1 MGWLAHL
8 PALNATLN
16 SISLVLLIAGY
27 RQIKRRNVEAHK
39 RLMLAAFGVSIF
51 FLISYL
57 TYRFF
62 GEEKRFGGKGWIR
75 PVYFFILITHVVLAA
90 TIPVL
95 ASRTLYLALRGRFD
109 KHRRIARITFPIWV
123 YVSVTGVI
131 VYVLLFQIYGPGCVT
146 ESAGILDV

>member
-1 MGWLAHL
+1 MEWLAYL
-8 PALNATLN
+8 PPLNATLN

-27 RQIKRRNVEAHK
+27 RQIKRRNVEAPK
-39 RLMLAAFGVSIF
+39 RFMLAAFGVSIL
-51 FLISYL
+51 FLTSYL

-62 GEEKRFGGKGWIR
+62 GQEKRFGGQGWIR
-75 PVYFFILITHVVLAA
+75 PVYFFILSTHVPLAA

-123 YVSVTGVI
+123 YVSVTGVM
-131 VYVLLFQIYGPGCVT
+131 VYVLLFQIYGPVASG
-146 ESAGILDV
+146 

>member
-16 SISLVLLIAGY
+16 SISLVLLVAGY

-39 RLMLAAFGVSIF
+39 RFMLAAFGVSIL

-57 TYRFF
+57 TYRFL

-109 KHRRIARITFPIWV
+109 KHRRIARITFPIWI
-123 YVSVTGVI
+123 YVSVTGVM
-131 VYVLLFQIYGPGCVT
+131 VYVLLFQIYGPECVT